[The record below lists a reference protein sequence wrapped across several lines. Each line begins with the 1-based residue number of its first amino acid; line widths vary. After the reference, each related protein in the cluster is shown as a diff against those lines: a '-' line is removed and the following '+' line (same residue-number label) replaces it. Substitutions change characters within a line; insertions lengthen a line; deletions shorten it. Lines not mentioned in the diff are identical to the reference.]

1 MLSIMNIPILSKY
14 TSKKIKNMWRDNELL
29 KRLMNEKIQ
38 SSRKQEENN
47 LVINQM
53 LKSLEEAFQH
63 LFND

>member
-1 MLSIMNIPILSKY
+1 MNIPILSKY